1 MCGFSLKLIKII
13 WPFSIIKED
22 TGTFCHD
29 ALITWLSFFIIMK
42 TTIIKTNISSSHC
55 LTLFTGN
62 VFEYIALFIYIL
74 SPWSLAFSFLFVTV
88 CFHVKIFWYTKLN
101 INNSNFSLKQ
111 CWLGREYDNKD
122 LFVWL
127 CIPLL
132 TFCCDVIT
140 GEPDRLVVYEDRLV
154 VWGRDF
160 MGRVLHLHAAGIR
173 GKRRLVSTV
182 QGSQLPPTCQDPKPA
197 A

>member
-1 MCGFSLKLIKII
+1 M
-13 WPFSIIKED
+13 
-22 TGTFCHD
+22 
-29 ALITWLSFFIIMK
+29 SFFIIMK
-42 TTIIKTNISSSHC
+42 TTIIKTNFSSSH
-55 LTLFTGN
+55 
-62 VFEYIALFIYIL
+62 IALLYLPVMSL
-74 SPWSLAFSFLFVTV
+74 STSHSSFTFYHHDHLPLALF
-88 CFHVKIFWYTKLN
+88 CHGLLSCKKFWYTKLN
-101 INNSNFSLKQ
+101 KNNSNFSLKQ

>member
-1 MCGFSLKLIKII
+1 MKTLFPLS
-13 WPFSIIKED
+13 KEI

-29 ALITWLSFFIIMK
+29 ALIT
-42 TTIIKTNISSSHC
+42 C
-55 LTLFTGN
+55 LFSLLWKQPLLKLIFLRA
-62 VFEYIALFIYIL
+62 IALLYLPLMSL
-74 SPWSLAFSFLFVTV
+74 STSHSSFTFYHHDHLPLALF
-88 CFHVKIFWYTKLN
+88 CHGLLSCKKFWYTKLN

-111 CWLGREYDNKD
+111 FWLSREYDNKD

-182 QGSQLPPTCQDPKPA
+182 QGSQLPPTCQDPKPTA
-197 A
+197 